1 MSDTYVFLALGA
13 ICAGVSVFALV
24 LATRSRRSGAVQRV
38 QSVID
43 FSLNVGVDTGGT
55 DVSMYLDNE
64 PKQGALSAF
73 ATRLG
78 SLFSGR
84 FTAMSEE
91 AIREQLM
98 AAGMYTASPRTVLG
112 YRVLALL
119 GAPTLAYLLVGAK
132 SVMNVMI
139 ILLAVFAGWVLPV
152 TYVQRK
158 ARHRIATIDRALP
171 DLIDLMCVMIEAG
184 LSFPSAM
191 RMAADQFGP
200 PLTDELRLTLQEQTM
215 GLGIAEALS
224 HMAER
229 ADTPA
234 MKSFVRAMTQGD
246 RMGISMG
253 QIMRNLSHE
262 MRSRRRSSA
271 EERAQK
277 TPIKM
282 LFPLVFLIFPSL
294 FIVLM
299 APAVINLVHNLKGGF

>member
-1 MSDTYVFLALGA
+1 MTYLYLALAAACVGV
-13 ICAGVSVFALV
+13 AGMALTFAL
-24 LATRSRRSGAVQRV
+24 RKRSGSAVERV
-38 QSVID
+38 QAVID
-43 FSLNVGVDTGGT
+43 FSLTAGTQHSGT
-55 DVSMYLDNE
+55 DVSLFLENE
-64 PKQGALSAF
+64 PKQSPLSEL

-84 FTAMSEE
+84 YTAMSEE

-98 AAGMYTASPRTVLG
+98 AAGMYTASARTVMG
-112 YRVLALL
+112 YRVLFLIAC
-119 GAPTLAYLLVGAK
+119 PVLAFLLVGVH
-132 SVMNVMI
+132 SMLGLLMI
-139 ILLAVFAGWVLPV
+139 AVAVFAGWILPV

-158 ARHRIATIDRALP
+158 ARLRINTIDRALP

-184 LSFPSAM
+184 LSFPASM
-191 RMAADQFGP
+191 RLASEQFHP

-215 GLGIAEALS
+215 GLSISEALAN
-224 HMAER
+224 MGER

-234 MKSFVRAMTQGD
+234 VKAFVRAMSQGD

-253 QIMRNLSHE
+253 QIMRTLAHE

-277 TPIKM
+277 TPVLM
-282 LFPLVFLIFPSL
+282 LFPLVFLIFPAL

-299 APAVINLVHNLKGGF
+299 TPAVINLMHNLKGF

>member
-1 MSDTYVFLALGA
+1 MTYLYLILGA
-13 ICAGVSVFALV
+13 VLAGVSIFALIS
-24 LATRSRRSGAVQRV
+24 ARARHGSAVDRV
-38 QSVID
+38 QAVID
-43 FSLNVGVDTGGT
+43 FSLSAGLHSVGT
-55 DVSMYLDNE
+55 DVSMYLDTE
-64 PKQGALSAF
+64 PKKGILEQLV
-73 ATRLG
+73 TRLG
-78 SLFSGR
+78 NLFSGR

-98 AAGMYTASPRTVLG
+98 SAGLYTTSPRTVLG
-112 YRVLALL
+112 YRVISLL
-119 GAPTLAYLLVGAK
+119 GAPVLAYLVVGTK
-132 SVMNVMI
+132 SMLDVLI

-158 ARHRIATIDRALP
+158 ARHRIETIDRALP

-184 LSFPSAM
+184 LSFPAAM
-191 RMAADQFGP
+191 RLSADQFGP
-200 PLTDELRLTLQEQTM
+200 PLTDELRLALQEQTM
-215 GLGIAEALS
+215 GLSISEALA

-234 MKSFVRAMTQGD
+234 VKAFVRAMSQGD

-253 QIMRNLSHE
+253 QIMRSLSHE
-262 MRSRRRSSA
+262 MRSRRRASA

-277 TPIKM
+277 TPVKM

-299 APAVINLVHNLKGGF
+299 TPAVINLIHNLKGF

>member
-1 MSDTYVFLALGA
+1 MPYLYLALGA
-13 ICAGVSVFALV
+13 ICVGVSVWALV
-24 LATRSRRSGAVQRV
+24 LSRGRRGSTVERV
-38 QSVID
+38 QAVID
-43 FSLNVGVDTGGT
+43 FSLNSGLHSTGT
-55 DVSMYLDNE
+55 DVSVYLDSE
-64 PKQGALSAF
+64 PKQGILEKLV
-73 ATRLG
+73 TRLG

-84 FTAMSEE
+84 YTAMSEE
-91 AIREQLM
+91 AIREELM

-112 YRVLALL
+112 YRVLFLV
-119 GAPTLAYLLVGAK
+119 GAPTLTFLAVGTHSLLDLV
-132 SVMNVMI
+132 I

-158 ARHRIATIDRALP
+158 ARHRIETIDRALP

-184 LSFPSAM
+184 LSFPAAM
-191 RMAADQFGP
+191 RLAADQLGP

-215 GLGIAEALS
+215 GLSISEALT

-234 MKSFVRAMTQGD
+234 VKAFVRALSQGD

-253 QIMRNLSHE
+253 QIMRSLSHE

-277 TPIKM
+277 TPVLM
-282 LFPLVFLIFPSL
+282 LFPLVFLIFPAL

-299 APAVINLVHNLKGGF
+299 TPAVINLLHNLKGL

>member
-1 MSDTYVFLALGA
+1 MTYLYLALA
-13 ICAGVSVFALV
+13 AVCVGVAVIALAFAL
-24 LATRSRRSGAVQRV
+24 RKRSGAAVQRV
-38 QSVID
+38 QAVID
-43 FSLNVGVDTGGT
+43 FSLTAGT
-55 DVSMYLDNE
+55 QESSTDLSMFLENE
-64 PKQGALSAF
+64 PKQSPLSEL

-84 FTAMSEE
+84 YTAMSEE

-112 YRVLALL
+112 YRVLFLIAC
-119 GAPTLAYLLVGAK
+119 PVLAFLLVGVH
-132 SVMNVMI
+132 SMLGVLMI
-139 ILLAVFAGWVLPV
+139 GVAVFAGWIIPV

-158 ARHRIATIDRALP
+158 ARLRIYTIDRALP

-184 LSFPSAM
+184 LSFPAAM
-191 RMAADQFGP
+191 RLASDQFHP

-215 GLGIAEALS
+215 GLSITEALAN
-224 HMAER
+224 MGDR

-234 MKSFVRAMTQGD
+234 VKAFVRAMAQCD

-253 QIMRNLSHE
+253 QIMRTLAHE

-277 TPIKM
+277 TPVLM
-282 LFPLVFLIFPSL
+282 LFPLVFLIFPAL

-299 APAVINLVHNLKGGF
+299 TPAVINLMHNLKGF

>member
-1 MSDTYVFLALGA
+1 MTYLYLVLGA
-13 ICAGVSVFALV
+13 ICVGVAVTAVV
-24 LATRSRRSGAVQRV
+24 LSTRKGTGSAVERV

-43 FSLNVGVDTGGT
+43 FSLTAGLSQGGT
-55 DVSMYLDNE
+55 DVSLYLENE
-64 PKQGALSAF
+64 PKQGLVSGL

-84 FTAMSEE
+84 FTTMSEE

-98 AAGMYTASPRTVLG
+98 AAGMYTASPRTVMG
-112 YRVLALL
+112 YRVLFLI
-119 GAPTLAYLLVGAK
+119 GAPALMFLLVGLH
-132 SVMNVMI
+132 SLLNGLMI
-139 ILLAVFAGWVLPV
+139 VLALFAGWVLPV

-158 ARHRIATIDRALP
+158 ARLRIDTIDRALP

-184 LSFPSAM
+184 LSFPAAM
-191 RMAADQFGP
+191 RLSADQFGP

-215 GLGIAEALS
+215 GLSISEAMQ
-224 HMAER
+224 HMADR

-234 MKSFVRAMTQGD
+234 VKAFVRAMSQGD

-253 QIMRNLSHE
+253 QIMRALSHE
-262 MRSRRRSSA
+262 MRARRRSAA

-277 TPIKM
+277 TPVLM
-282 LFPLVFLIFPSL
+282 LFPLVFLIFPAL

-299 APAVINLVHNLKGGF
+299 TPAVISLMHNLKGF

>member
-1 MSDTYVFLALGA
+1 MTYLYLALGA
-13 ICAGVSVFALV
+13 ICVGIAVCAFA
-24 LATRSRRSGAVQRV
+24 LATRSRRGSAVERV
-38 QSVID
+38 ESVID
-43 FSLNVGVDTGGT
+43 FALNAGLHQTGT
-55 DVSMYLDNE
+55 DVSIYLDNE
-64 PKQGALSAF
+64 PSQGALEKLV
-73 ATRLG
+73 TRLG

-84 FTAMSEE
+84 YTAMSEE

-98 AAGMYTASPRTVLG
+98 AAGLYTASPRTVMG
-112 YRVLALL
+112 YRVLALV
-119 GAPTLAYLLVGAK
+119 GAPVLAFLAVGAH
-132 SVMNVMI
+132 SILDIAI

-158 ARHRIATIDRALP
+158 ARHRIETIDRALP

-184 LSFPSAM
+184 LSFPASM
-191 RMAADQFGP
+191 RLAADQFGR

-215 GLGIAEALS
+215 GLSISEAMT

-234 MKSFVRAMTQGD
+234 VRAFVRAMSQGD

-262 MRSRRRSSA
+262 MRNRRRSSA

-277 TPIKM
+277 TPVLM
-282 LFPLVFLIFPSL
+282 LFPLVFLIFPAL

-299 APAVINLVHNLKGGF
+299 TPAVISLIHNLQGGAL